1 MPVGRRLE
9 NRSIQGPWP
18 ALSFHGERGQEPGRI
33 ERFIGADH
41 IHGFRRHHADCRAGV
56 RYQELTFENANGL
69 VDGEASLQHGEV
81 GRRRQ
86 NPAALD
92 AAKDDMGEAIGD
104 NLDLV
109 GKPARARC

>member
-1 MPVGRRLE
+1 M
-9 NRSIQGPWP
+9 
-18 ALSFHGERGQEPGRI
+18 LSFHGERGQEPGRI

-41 IHGFRRHHADCRAGV
+41 IHGFRRHHANCWAGV
-56 RYQELTFENANGL
+56 RDHELIPRSADGL
-69 VDGEASLQHGEV
+69 VDGEASLQHEEV

-92 AAKDDMGEAIGD
+92 AAKDGMREVIAD